1 MYLDLEEGE
10 FQDFRVSLNYIR
22 YLIHLFR
29 RCPGA
34 DLVDSTIWILMATM
48 IATIDVSM
56 PKDQNGDFIEPQPV
70 YDNQFFR

>member
-1 MYLDLEEGE
+1 MYLDLEDGKS
-10 FQDFRVSLNYIR
+10 QDFTVNCIR
-22 YLIHLFR
+22 FLIDPFR

-34 DLVDSTIWILMATM
+34 DLVDSTIWLLVATM

-56 PKDQNGDFIEPQPV
+56 PLDKDVDYVEPEQLV

>member
-1 MYLDLEEGE
+1 M
-10 FQDFRVSLNYIR
+10 
-22 YLIHLFR
+22 FR

-56 PKDQNGDFIEPQPV
+56 PLDENGDSIEPQPV

>member
-1 MYLDLEEGE
+1 MYLGLEEGE
-10 FQDFRVSLNYIR
+10 FRDCSLNYIR
-22 YLIHLFR
+22 FLTHLFR

-34 DLVDSTIWILMATM
+34 DLVDSTIWILIATM

-56 PKDQNGDFIEPQPV
+56 PLDKNGVAIEPQPA

>member
-10 FQDFRVSLNYIR
+10 YQDFSVNYISF
-22 YLIHLFR
+22 LIDLFR

-34 DLVDSTIWILMATM
+34 DLVDSTIWLLIATM

-56 PKDQNGDFIEPQPV
+56 PLDKDVDPVEPEQLV

>member
-1 MYLDLEEGE
+1 
-10 FQDFRVSLNYIR
+10 VSLKTSVSILYIR
-22 YLIHLFR
+22 FLIDLFR

-34 DLVDSTIWILMATM
+34 DLVDSTIWLLMATM

-56 PKDQNGDFIEPQPV
+56 PLDKNIGSESIEPQLV